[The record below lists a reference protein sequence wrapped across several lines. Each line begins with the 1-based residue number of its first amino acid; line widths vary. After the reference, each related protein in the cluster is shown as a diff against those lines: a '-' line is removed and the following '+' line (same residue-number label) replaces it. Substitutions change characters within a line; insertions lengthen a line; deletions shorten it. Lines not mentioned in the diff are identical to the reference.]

1 MLRAVITDGGD
12 GVPIMSHVKGL
23 RGVLHAVLT
32 AVLTADLELF
42 MLGEL
47 GLDVRKEDPV
57 RFNGGV
63 ALVLGVRRGDE
74 RRGELLRGV
83 LLAYTSS
90 FRRGVDCPARGTSKE
105 PSGPPPGGL
114 SGRDAAMPVLLI
126 FVSIPSCADRPRRL
140 TWRCPSVTCDVRPLA
155 DVSVGLGSPCNTCSW
170 HPFLFSVE
178 RHYQMISKHNDSGL

>member
-1 MLRAVITDGGD
+1 MLLAVSRAVFTGLEPRALPLLRAVITDGGD

-126 FVSIPSCADRPRRL
+126 FVSIPSFCADRPRRL
-140 TWRCPSVTCDVRPLA
+140 TSDVALSECH
-155 DVSVGLGSPCNTCSW
+155 V
-170 HPFLFSVE
+170 
-178 RHYQMISKHNDSGL
+178 